1 VSTLTGTGSLVKLS
15 LRRDRIMIVIWLY
28 ALTAFVAATVYGF
41 KKLYP
46 TSLGIAGFASS
57 ASHNPALLS
66 LYGPLFGDSL
76 GTLTAWRDAAVGSTL
91 MAVMS
96 IFIVI
101 RHTRAD
107 EESGRL
113 ELIGSAPV
121 GRHAALASAVIVAIY
136 ANIAIFVLMSVAAI
150 ALGLPAAGS
159 IALAGGMAG
168 SGLVFTGV
176 AAVTAQLTE
185 SARAARG
192 LAFVVVGVTFLL
204 RAVGDSASAT
214 GPRWLSWLSP
224 MGWAELNRAFGV
236 TSHICLVVAPGSC
249 PPNAGPRWW
258 VLALP
263 VLTFVVV
270 AVIAALL
277 ADRRDYAAGLL
288 PQRPGPARAGGTLR
302 SPYGLAWRLQRAT
315 VLSWAGAGLVYGVV
329 LGSSAKGIGGLLNT
343 PELKKI
349 VARMGGQAGLS
360 NAYLAAILG
369 LCGLLATGFAI
380 SSVLRLRAEETDER
394 ADSVLATG
402 TGRVSWGSSHV
413 AIALGGTVLIMLMT
427 GLGAGLGYTYRAGG
441 GGAEIGRLVLAGLA
455 QVPAALVLG
464 GLAVALFGLVPK
476 ASAAASWSVLGAAV
490 LMALVGATLQLSHWV
505 MDVSPFTHAPKL
517 PGGAVSAAP
526 LLWLSAIAVVLAAVG
541 LIGLRTRDIE

>member
-1 VSTLTGTGSLVKLS
+1 
-15 LRRDRIMIVIWLY
+15 
-28 ALTAFVAATVYGF
+28 
-41 KKLYP
+41 
-46 TSLGIAGFASS
+46 
-57 ASHNPALLS
+57 
-66 LYGPLFGDSL
+66 
-76 GTLTAWRDAAVGSTL
+76 
-91 MAVMS
+91 
-96 IFIVI
+96 
-101 RHTRAD
+101 
-107 EESGRL
+107 
-113 ELIGSAPV
+113 
-121 GRHAALASAVIVAIY
+121 
-136 ANIAIFVLMSVAAI
+136 
-150 ALGLPAAGS
+150 
-159 IALAGGMAG
+159 MAG
-168 SGLVFTGV
+168 SGLVFTAV
-176 AAVTAQLTE
+176 AAVAAQLTE

-214 GPRWLSWLSP
+214 GPRWLTWLSP
-224 MGWAELNRAFGV
+224 MGWAELNRAFAV
-236 TSHICLVVAPGSC
+236 ESHMCLVVARGSC
-249 PPNAGPRWW
+249 PPVVGPRWW

-270 AVIAALL
+270 AVVAALL

-302 SPYGLAWRLQRAT
+302 TPLGLAWRLQRAT

-349 VARMGGQAGLS
+349 VARMGGQEGLS

-369 LCGLLATGFAI
+369 LCGLLAAGFAI

-413 AIALGGTVLIMLMT
+413 VIALGGTVLIMLMT

-455 QVPAALVLG
+455 QVPVALVLG
-464 GLAVALFGLVPK
+464 GLAVALFGLAPR
-476 ASAAASWSVLGAAV
+476 ASAATSWSVLGAAV

-505 MDVSPFTHAPKL
+505 MDISPFTHAPKL

-526 LLWLSAIAVVLAAVG
+526 LLWLSAIAVVLAAAG
-541 LIGLRTRDIE
+541 LIGLRARDIE